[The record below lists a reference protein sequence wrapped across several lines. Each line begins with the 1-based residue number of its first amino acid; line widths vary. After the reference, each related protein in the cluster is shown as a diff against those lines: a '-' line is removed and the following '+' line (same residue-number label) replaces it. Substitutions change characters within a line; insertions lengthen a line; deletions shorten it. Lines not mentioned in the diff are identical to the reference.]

1 MIKVWEATPYS
12 GRAWAAGAPIAAT
25 QASVAAQLISVDRI
39 TPSNPGRLPKV
50 VVAPQLPARESI
62 VPPEGEQLRA
72 LTKLRSIAIGVALVA
87 SAALPA
93 AAAGY
98 AGDRDPGFGDRGL
111 VFGGEGAFDDVL
123 AEPSGRV
130 VAAGQG
136 APFLTG
142 TLYGFTADGTR
153 DVGFGGVSASG
164 STQIGNVRS
173 MRSVIELSDGRL
185 VVAALQ
191 HAGAAPMVVLAGL
204 SAAGVPD
211 ASFNGSGLAFVD
223 LGAGVTDVDL
233 ALGPGGEIVI
243 GAASQS
249 GLVVARRLADGSP
262 DPTFAAGGSG
272 IAPVGAMGEAS
283 VSVLA
288 GGGVLIGGSAL
299 AAGASRAAVARFD
312 AGGALDP
319 GFSGD
324 GIAEPVPGDA
334 QVNDLTRDG
343 EGRALLAASVAG
355 EPVAF
360 RLTGSGEL
368 DPAFAGDGGAEGPG
382 KAGYEAVTLQPD
394 GAPLLAGEDFSVT
407 RLRADGSSDDSFGR
421 RGLARVSLTGTD
433 FAEANAIAV
442 QPDGAILVAGGSG
455 STSFRGD
462 YERPTL
468 MRLLAGGATRDA
480 DADGFSDRR
489 DRCRFDP
496 GGKKHRGC
504 PYVSRRLD
512 LKRVDAGFKG
522 RLAAAG
528 SAECVRRSKVALLI
542 KRPGNDRVAARQR
555 LGDHNAGK
563 FEFELNGPP
572 GDYYVRTKS
581 RVIFGLG
588 LCGPARSRTV
598 ALARP

>member
-1 MIKVWEATPYS
+1 
-12 GRAWAAGAPIAAT
+12 
-25 QASVAAQLISVDRI
+25 
-39 TPSNPGRLPKV
+39 
-50 VVAPQLPARESI
+50 
-62 VPPEGEQLRA
+62 
-72 LTKLRSIAIGVALVA
+72 
-87 SAALPA
+87 
-93 AAAGY
+93 
-98 AGDRDPGFGDRGL
+98 
-111 VFGGEGAFDDVL
+111 
-123 AEPSGRV
+123 
-130 VAAGQG
+130 
-136 APFLTG
+136 
-142 TLYGFTADGTR
+142 
-153 DVGFGGVSASG
+153 
-164 STQIGNVRS
+164 

-191 HAGAAPMVVLAGL
+191 HAGAATKVVLAGL

-211 ASFNGSGLAFVD
+211 SSFNGSGLAFVD
-223 LGAGVTDVDL
+223 LGAGIKDVDL

-262 DPTFAAGGSG
+262 DPAFAAGGAA

-283 VSVLA
+283 VAVLA
-288 GGGVLIGGSAL
+288 GGGVLIGGSTQ
-299 AAGASRAAVARFD
+299 AAVGASSAAVARFD

-324 GIAEPVPGDA
+324 GIAEPVSGDA

-343 EGRALLAASVAG
+343 EGRALLAASVGG

-360 RLTGSGEL
+360 RLTGSGDL

-382 KAGYEAVTLQPD
+382 KTGYEAVTLQPD
-394 GAPLLAGEDFSVT
+394 GALVLAGEDFSVT

-421 RGLARVSLTGTD
+421 SGLARVSLTGTD
-433 FAEANAIAV
+433 FADANAIAV

-462 YERPTL
+462 YEQPTL
-468 MRLLAGGATRDA
+468 LRLLAGGAKRDA
-480 DADGFSDRR
+480 DADGFTDDR

-504 PYVSRRLD
+504 PYVRRILH
-512 LKRVDAGFKG
+512 LKRVDEGFKG
-522 RLAAAG
+522 RMSAAG
-528 SAECVRRSKVALLI
+528 SATCVRRSKVALLI
-542 KRPGNDRVAARQR
+542 KRPGNDRVVRRQR

-563 FEFELNGPP
+563 FEFKVDGP

-581 RVIFGLG
+581 RVIVGLG

-598 ALARP
+598 TVLRP